1 MKSEIRRQALATFT
15 ARLQEP
21 RRFLQVVAGPR
32 QVGKTTLVR
41 QALAQLPNHIAQHSV
56 SADNPGL
63 AGASW
68 LTRQWETARSRAA
81 QAGSCVLVL
90 DEVQKLPSWTEE
102 VKRLWDEDTRAARDV
117 RVVVLGSA
125 PLLIAR
131 GLTESMAGRFE
142 MTRLGHWRYSEMRDA
157 FGLTVDQFI
166 YYGGYPGAAPLI
178 GDEQRWAA
186 YVRDALIETT
196 ISKDVLLM
204 APVQKPALLRRLF
217 DLACRYSGQELSY
230 QKMMGQLSDAGNT
243 TTLAHYLH
251 LLEGAGMVCGLQKY
265 AGQAVRQRASSPKL
279 QVFNTA
285 LMGAIAATE
294 GFGYARLRNVPELWG
309 RMVESAVGAEL
320 LARHLEHSS
329 TQPLVHYWRTGPH
342 EVDYVLRY
350 QGELWAYEVKS
361 GYKVR
366 DVTGLD
372 AFCVENPASR
382 PLVLGTGGVA
392 LEAWLVS
399 PTVPSEH
406 TARTRNGGE
415 GGGVPGPIKPA
426 APGML

>member
-1 MKSEIRRQALATFT
+1 MPSEIRREALAVFT

-32 QVGKTTLVR
+32 QIGKTTLVR
-41 QALAQLPNHIAQHSV
+41 QALAALAQSPQGKPVAQHSV

-68 LTRQWETARSRAA
+68 LTTQWETARALAA
-81 QAGSCVLVL
+81 QAGACVLVL
-90 DEVQKLPSWTEE
+90 DEVQKLPRWTEE
-102 VKRLWDEDTRAARDV
+102 VKRLWDEDTRQGRDV
-117 RVVVLGSA
+117 RAVILGSA

-142 MTRLGHWRYSEMRDA
+142 MTRMGHWRFAEMREA
-157 FGLTVDQFI
+157 FGFTLDQFI

-204 APVQKPALLRRLF
+204 SPVQKPALLRRVF

-243 TTLAHYLH
+243 TTLAHYLN

-265 AGQAVRQRASSPKL
+265 SGQAVRQRASSPKL

-294 GFGYARLRNVPELWG
+294 GFSFQRLKATPELWG
-309 RMVESAVGAEL
+309 RVVESAVGAEL

-329 TQPLVHYWRTGPH
+329 TQPLIHYWRDGLN
-342 EVDYVLRY
+342 EVDYVLRG
-350 QGELWAYEVKS
+350 QGELFAFEVKS
-361 GYKVR
+361 GAQQR
-366 DVTGLD
+366 GAPGLD
-372 AFCVENPASR
+372 AFCGLYRNAR
-382 PLVLGTGGVA
+382 PLVLGTGGLA
-392 LEAWLVS
+392 LENWFAV
-399 PTVPSEH
+399 
-406 TARTRNGGE
+406 
-415 GGGVPGPIKPA
+415 
-426 APGML
+426 

>member
-1 MKSEIRRQALATFT
+1 MQSEIRRQALVTFT

-41 QALAQLPNHIAQHSV
+41 QALAALQQSPLGAAIAQHSV

-63 AGASW
+63 AGSSW
-68 LTRQWETARSRAA
+68 LTTQWETARALAA
-81 QAGSCVLVL
+81 QAGACVLVL
-90 DEVQKLPSWTEE
+90 DEVQKLPGWTEE
-102 VKRLWDEDTRAARDV
+102 VKRLWDEDTRAGRDV
-117 RVVVLGSA
+117 RTVILGSA

-142 MTRLGHWRYSEMRDA
+142 MTRMGHWRFNEMRQA
-157 FGLTVDQFI
+157 FGFTLDQFI

-178 GDEQRWAA
+178 GNEARWAA

-204 APVQKPALLRRLF
+204 APVQKPALLRRVF

-294 GFGYARLRNVPELWG
+294 GFGYTRLRATPELWG
-309 RMVESAVGAEL
+309 RVTESAVGAEL
-320 LARHLEHSS
+320 LARNLEHSS
-329 TQPLVHYWRTGPH
+329 TQPLIYYWRNGGS
-342 EVDYVLRY
+342 EVDYVLRH
-350 QGELWAYEVKS
+350 QGELFAYEVKS
-361 GYKVR
+361 GANKGN
-366 DVTGLD
+366 TSGLD
-372 AFCVENPASR
+372 AFCAQYSEAR
-382 PLVLGTGGVA
+382 PLVIGTGGLP
-392 LEAWLVS
+392 LEAWL
-399 PTVPSEH
+399 
-406 TARTRNGGE
+406 TAT
-415 GGGVPGPIKPA
+415 
-426 APGML
+426 

>member
-1 MKSEIRRQALATFT
+1 MPTEIRRNVLTVFT

-41 QALAQLPNHIAQHSV
+41 QALAALQQSPQGAAIAQYSV

-63 AGASW
+63 AGSSW
-68 LTRQWETARSRAA
+68 LTTQWETARALAA
-81 QAGSCVLVL
+81 QAGACVLVL
-90 DEVQKLPSWTEE
+90 DEVQKLPGWTEE
-102 VKRLWDEDTRAARDV
+102 VKRLWDEDTRTGRDV
-117 RVVVLGSA
+117 RTVILGSA

-142 MTRLGHWRYSEMRDA
+142 MTRMGHWRYNEMREA
-157 FGLTVDQFI
+157 FGFTLDQFI

-178 GDEQRWAA
+178 GNEARWAA

-204 APVQKPALLRRLF
+204 APVQKPALLRRVF

-243 TTLAHYLH
+243 TTLAHYLQ

-294 GFGYARLRNVPELWG
+294 GFGYARLRATPELWG
-309 RMVESAVGAEL
+309 RVTESAVGAEL
-320 LARHLEHSS
+320 LARNLEHSS
-329 TQPLVHYWRTGPH
+329 TQPLIYYWRNGGS
-342 EVDYVLRY
+342 EVDYVVRH
-350 QGELWAYEVKS
+350 QGELFAYEVKS
-361 GYKVR
+361 GANRGNVA
-366 DVTGLD
+366 GLD
-372 AFCVENPASR
+372 AFCTQHSEAR
-382 PLVLGTGGVA
+382 PLVIGTGGLS
-392 LEAWLVS
+392 LEAWF
-399 PTVPSEH
+399 
-406 TARTRNGGE
+406 TAT
-415 GGGVPGPIKPA
+415 
-426 APGML
+426 

>member
-1 MKSEIRRQALATFT
+1 MSSEIRRNTLAIFT

-41 QALAQLPNHIAQHSV
+41 QALAALQQSPQGLGIAQHSV

-63 AGASW
+63 VGSSW
-68 LTRQWETARSRAA
+68 LTAQWETARALAA
-81 QAGSCVLVL
+81 QAGACVLVL

-102 VKRLWDEDTRAARDV
+102 VKRLWDEDTRSGRDV
-117 RVVVLGSA
+117 RTVILGSA
-125 PLLIAR
+125 PLLMAR

-142 MTRLGHWRYSEMRDA
+142 MTRMGHWRYNEMREA
-157 FGLTVDQFI
+157 FGFTLDQFI
-166 YYGGYPGAAPLI
+166 YYGGYPGAASLI
-178 GDEQRWAA
+178 GNEARWAA

-204 APVQKPALLRRLF
+204 SPVQKPALLRRVF

-294 GFGYARLRNVPELWG
+294 GFGYARLRATPQLWG
-309 RMVESAVGAEL
+309 RITESAVGAEL
-320 LARHLEHSS
+320 LARHLEHNS
-329 TQPLVHYWRTGPH
+329 TQPLIYYWRDGTS
-342 EVDYVLRY
+342 EVDYVVRH
-350 QGELWAYEVKS
+350 QGDLFAYEVKS
-361 GYKVR
+361 GGHTGNVS
-366 DVTGLD
+366 GLD
-372 AFCVENPASR
+372 TFCRQYSASR
-382 PLVLGTGGVA
+382 PLVLGTGSLA
-392 LEAWLVS
+392 LDAWFS
-399 PTVPSEH
+399 
-406 TARTRNGGE
+406 AD
-415 GGGVPGPIKPA
+415 
-426 APGML
+426 